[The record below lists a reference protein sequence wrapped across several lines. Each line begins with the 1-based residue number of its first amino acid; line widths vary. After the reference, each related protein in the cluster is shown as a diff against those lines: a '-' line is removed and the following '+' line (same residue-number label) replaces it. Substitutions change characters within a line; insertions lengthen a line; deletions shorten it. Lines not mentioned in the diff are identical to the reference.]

1 MKLKKWAVLAC
12 TAALAVSVLSGC
24 GNSVSTKTET
34 VSKSDHPVAL
44 TLDAHITALHMT
56 NIVPKLSGKLVSTPL
71 AVGQEVKAG
80 DVVVQV
86 DSAPYQQSVSQA
98 ESQLVAASSAATP
111 TYKTVTVPAASS
123 GGGGGGDNSGHRA
136 ELKAW
141 YNMGALSKVEY
152 NQMMAD
158 AGGSSGSSQG
168 ETTQTVQVQEAPAV
182 DHEKIA
188 QLQQAVQAARDMLG
202 NTTIYSPI
210 DGRVTAVSDNPSVAV
225 AGNVLATIQQMSP
238 LVATF
243 AIPEMYIDALQDAKK
258 DGSLQVS
265 IIAASGETETG
276 ELTYLATTKDPSTG
290 SYMAKVTFNNAK
302 NLFVP
307 GEFYHVRIATP
318 KEVSQITVPK
328 TAVRT
333 KDSGDFVYIVNDSGL
348 AEARSV
354 LTGDEE
360 DGRVVILD
368 EGDVVILDEGDVVV
382 ANPPDSLEIGMKV
395 KS

>member
-44 TLDAHITALHMT
+44 TLDANITALHMT

-80 DVVVQV
+80 EVVVQV

-98 ESQLVAASSAATP
+98 EAQLVAASSASTP
-111 TYKTVTVPAASS
+111 TYRTVTVPASS
-123 GGGGGGDNSGHRA
+123 GGGGGGGGDNSGHRA

-158 AGGSSGSSQG
+158 SGGSSSSQG
-168 ETTQTVQVQEAPAV
+168 ETTQTVQVQETPAV

-188 QLQQAVQAARDMLG
+188 QLQQAVQSARDMLG
-202 NTTIYSPI
+202 NTTIYSPL
-210 DGRVTAVSDNPSVAV
+210 DGRVTAVADNPSVAV

-348 AEARSV
+348 ADARAV

-368 EGDVVILDEGDVVV
+368 GLDEGDVVV
-382 ANPPDSLEIGMKV
+382 ADPPDSLEIGMKV

>member
-44 TLDAHITALHMT
+44 TLDANITALHMT

-111 TYKTVTVPAASS
+111 TYKTVPAASS

-348 AEARSV
+348 ADARSV

-368 EGDVVILDEGDVVV
+368 GLDEGDVVV
-382 ANPPDSLEIGMKV
+382 ADPPDSLEIGMKV

>member
-1 MKLKKWAVLAC
+1 M
-12 TAALAVSVLSGC
+12 
-24 GNSVSTKTET
+24 
-34 VSKSDHPVAL
+34 AL
-44 TLDAHITALHMT
+44 TLDANITALHMT

-243 AIPEMYIDALQDAKK
+243 AITEMYIDALQDAKK

-348 AEARSV
+348 ADARSV

-368 EGDVVILDEGDVVV
+368 GLDEGDVVV
-382 ANPPDSLEIGMKV
+382 ADPPDSLEIGMKV

>member
-44 TLDAHITALHMT
+44 TLDANITALHMT

-243 AIPEMYIDALQDAKK
+243 AIPEMYIDTLQDAKK

-348 AEARSV
+348 ADARSV

-368 EGDVVILDEGDVVV
+368 GLDEGDVVV
-382 ANPPDSLEIGMKV
+382 ADPPDSLEIGMKV

>member
-1 MKLKKWAVLAC
+1 M
-12 TAALAVSVLSGC
+12 
-24 GNSVSTKTET
+24 
-34 VSKSDHPVAL
+34 AL
-44 TLDAHITALHMT
+44 TLDANITALHMT

-182 DHEKIA
+182 DHENRP
-188 QLQQAVQAARDMLG
+188 AA
-202 NTTIYSPI
+202 
-210 DGRVTAVSDNPSVAV
+210 
-225 AGNVLATIQQMSP
+225 AGCPGCPRYVRQYDDL
-238 LVATF
+238 F
-243 AIPEMYIDALQDAKK
+243 A
-258 DGSLQVS
+258 
-265 IIAASGETETG
+265 
-276 ELTYLATTKDPSTG
+276 
-290 SYMAKVTFNNAK
+290 
-302 NLFVP
+302 
-307 GEFYHVRIATP
+307 H
-318 KEVSQITVPK
+318 
-328 TAVRT
+328 
-333 KDSGDFVYIVNDSGL
+333 
-348 AEARSV
+348 
-354 LTGDEE
+354 
-360 DGRVVILD
+360 
-368 EGDVVILDEGDVVV
+368 
-382 ANPPDSLEIGMKV
+382 
-395 KS
+395 